1 MPLPRLLLLVVAA
14 SLLTACATYSPKELN
29 PATTHTQLE
38 SRRLDDPALERYLA
52 DRGQSVTL
60 EWDISRLTLAALFFS
75 PELDIARAQLQEVEA
90 GVRTAQQRPNPAFS
104 FSPAYNTDGT
114 GGVTPWILG
123 YALNLPLEIG
133 GKRAH
138 RTAEARHRAEAA
150 RLHLAGAAWS
160 VRNRVRLALT
170 DLDAAQATAE
180 LWRGQMP
187 LLADAA
193 RLVEAQVGAG
203 EVSPLYASQA
213 RIAVNRA
220 ELAARESER
229 AVRTA
234 RSRLA
239 EALGVPLAALVDV
252 RLSFQGLSEATEPVG
267 SIEARTWAAQNRAD
281 ILGALVGYGAADSA
295 LRHEI
300 ARQYPDLNMG
310 PGYELDQGAGKWS
323 LGIGFTLPVFHQ
335 NQGPIAAAEARRAVA
350 AAQFIALQNRV
361 LAEVDRAVSDYSAAR
376 GDLETV
382 QAMRARLETQAKTV
396 RAQQLAGETSRLDL
410 VRAQIELADLSRAE
424 LDARLRASRAIAAV
438 EDAVQRPL
446 AWPEAVWRIQPL
458 RTSAR

>member
-1 MPLPRLLLLVVAA
+1 
-14 SLLTACATYSPKELN
+14 
-29 PATTHTQLE
+29 
-38 SRRLDDPALERYLA
+38 
-52 DRGQSVTL
+52 
-60 EWDISRLTLAALFFS
+60 
-75 PELDIARAQLQEVEA
+75 
-90 GVRTAQQRPNPAFS
+90 
-104 FSPAYNTDGT
+104 
-114 GGVTPWILG
+114 
-123 YALNLPLEIG
+123 
-133 GKRAH
+133 
-138 RTAEARHRAEAA
+138 
-150 RLHLAGAAWS
+150 
-160 VRNRVRLALT
+160 
-170 DLDAAQATAE
+170 
-180 LWRGQMP
+180 
-187 LLADAA
+187 
-193 RLVEAQVGAG
+193 LVEAQVGAG

-229 AVRTA
+229 AVSTA

-239 EALGVPLAALVDV
+239 EALGVPLAAVVDV
-252 RLSFQGLSEATEPVG
+252 RLSFLGLSEATEPVG

-281 ILGALVGYGAADSA
+281 ILGALAKYAAAESA
-295 LRHEI
+295 LRYEI
-300 ARQYPDLNMG
+300 ARQYPDLNLG

-335 NQGPIAAAEARRAVA
+335 NQGAIAAAEARRAVA

-382 QAMRARLETQAKTV
+382 QAMRASLETQTKTV

-424 LDARLRASRAIAAV
+424 LDTRLRASRAIAAV

-446 AWPEAVWRIQPL
+446 AWPEAVWRSQPL
-458 RTSAR
+458 RITAP